1 MEIKLGHALQDAFGA
16 FFVESDIRGVDKKVI
31 HIDDEP
37 SFSDHVAEGVV
48 HESLKGGGRVG

>member
-1 MEIKLGHALQDAFGA
+1 MKVQLGHALEDMFGT
-16 FFVESDIRGVDKKVI
+16 FLVEGGVGGVDKEVI

-37 SFSDHVAEGVV
+37 PFGNHVTEGVV